1 MLTGSWVM
9 RWQWAK
15 NCEWVDRN
23 LWMRKDHIRKQKIA
37 HPQTKCDNGSTW
49 LILVNNFTEKL
60 QYWSLIFLGIYPDNL
75 SLIFSNVS
83 GKNSKIVNSVTQW
96 FILVWATQSLHW
108 MDCWCV
114 CVCWGVEGV
123 GQDTSVSIQKSKVGR
138 MEENSS
144 LNQDSYW
151 KEIKAN
157 MKIANA

>member
-1 MLTGSWVM
+1 
-9 RWQWAK
+9 
-15 NCEWVDRN
+15 
-23 LWMRKDHIRKQKIA
+23 
-37 HPQTKCDNGSTW
+37 
-49 LILVNNFTEKL
+49 
-60 QYWSLIFLGIYPDNL
+60 
-75 SLIFSNVS
+75 
-83 GKNSKIVNSVTQW
+83 
-96 FILVWATQSLHW
+96 